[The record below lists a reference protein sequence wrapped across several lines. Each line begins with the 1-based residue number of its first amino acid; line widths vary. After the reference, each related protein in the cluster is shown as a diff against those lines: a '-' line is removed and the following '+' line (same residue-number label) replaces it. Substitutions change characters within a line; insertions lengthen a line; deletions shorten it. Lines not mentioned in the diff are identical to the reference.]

1 MGSRFK
7 PRRDR
12 GGGETGG
19 RPGWACALALC
30 AALAVSG
37 CETAPDGTATVD
49 PSLVA
54 STDPVPP
61 ASNELDRLGRQDL
74 DLGNSGLAE
83 DHFRQA
89 VEKNADDAFAW
100 IGLAAA
106 YDDLKRFDLAD
117 RAYAQAIRLQGETLP
132 IINNLGYSYYLR
144 GDRARALAK
153 LRRAALLYPNSP
165 VIENNIHLVQSGEL
179 PNRRAA
185 P

>member
-1 MGSRFK
+1 M
-7 PRRDR
+7 PRV
-12 GGGETGG
+12 
-19 RPGWACALALC
+19 ACAFGLC

-37 CETAPDGTATVD
+37 CQTATDADAVD
-49 PSLVA
+49 SPLAASLA
-54 STDPVPP
+54 SAPP

-74 DLGNSGLAE
+74 DQGNSGLAE

-89 VEKNADDAFAW
+89 VENNRDDAFAW

-106 YDDLKRFDLAD
+106 YDNLKRFDLAD
-117 RAYAQAIRLQGETLP
+117 RAYTQAIRIQGETLP

-153 LRRAALLYPNSP
+153 LRRAATLYPNSP
-165 VIENNIHLVQSGEL
+165 VILNNMRLVQSGER